1 MKNAFKKR
9 LFVATL
15 TQVAIIILSFIF
27 YRNISLVSYINI
39 SFYFTAVFL
48 LLALLIYTIQS
59 GFYDVFSRSLNYA
72 FSRGKDK
79 RRFDEVPG
87 LSQLITVNQKP
98 LLFYGLFSGL
108 LMMIALLAYYF

>member
-1 MKNAFKKR
+1 MKNVLKKR
-9 LFVATL
+9 LFAVTL
-15 TQVAIIILSFIF
+15 TQVAIFIISFLF

-39 SFYFTAVFL
+39 SFYFTAIFL

-59 GFYDVFSRSLNYA
+59 GFYDVFSRSLNLA

-87 LSQLITVNQKP
+87 LSQLITVNQRP
-98 LLFYGLFSGL
+98 LLFYGLVTGL
-108 LMMIALLAYYF
+108 LMMVALLAYYF